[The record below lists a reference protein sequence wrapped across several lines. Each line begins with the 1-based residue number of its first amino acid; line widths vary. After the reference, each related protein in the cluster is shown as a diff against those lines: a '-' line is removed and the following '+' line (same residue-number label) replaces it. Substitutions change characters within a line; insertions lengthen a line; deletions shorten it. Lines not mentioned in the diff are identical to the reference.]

1 LRHGVWPVEQEDG
14 DLLVRLL
21 AHVHG
26 AVKALRRLL
35 PSHLSRRD
43 LDAMA
48 LAAIAILDQEDV
60 ATQDNGDA
68 LKRVAMPRHRLAR
81 SQAQPAHQ
89 GGFVLEK
96 DFVGHRIC
104 RSQRWLLEQP
114 YCLQAKLN

>member
-1 LRHGVWPVEQEDG
+1 LRHRIWPAEQEDG

-21 AHVHG
+21 PHVYG
-26 AVKALRRLL
+26 AVNALGGLL
-35 PSHLSRRD
+35 PFHLSRRD

-48 LAAIAILDQEDV
+48 LAAIAILDQENIP
-60 ATQDNGDA
+60 TEDNGDA

-89 GGFVLEK
+89 GGSVLEK

-114 YCLQAKLN
+114 IVYKRS